1 MAPSHPDVALYVD
14 QMAHMI
20 NLPIPSEYRE
30 GVIEN
35 YARIQPIAQL
45 MLEFPLPADTDIA
58 PTFQP

>member
-1 MAPSHPDVALYVD
+1 MASQPDVAQYVD

-20 NLPIPSEYRE
+20 NLPLPPEYRE
-30 GVIEN
+30 SVIEN

-58 PTFQP
+58 PYFQP